1 MDIQKFY
8 TNSKL
13 ALNFL
18 DKDRFLTKVTFIDI
32 DYEKEASKVL
42 GMVYSAK
49 TDTFSYVSKFKTVK
63 DFVISKRLKPDFHWS

>member
-18 DKDRFLTKVTFIDI
+18 DKDRVLTKVTFTVI
-32 DYEKEASKVL
+32 DYEIEASKVL
-42 GMVYSAK
+42 GMFYSAK
-49 TDTFSYVSKFKTVK
+49 TDTFS
-63 DFVISKRLKPDFHWS
+63 